1 VGFIKSEQPGSTSFQ
16 KKPNE
21 FLNPGCIMSYRL
33 IICETNFC
41 AGSCAD
47 LPRAGGD
54 CVLFI
59 VHQMGR

>member
-1 VGFIKSEQPGSTSFQ
+1 
-16 KKPNE
+16 
-21 FLNPGCIMSYRL
+21 MSYRL